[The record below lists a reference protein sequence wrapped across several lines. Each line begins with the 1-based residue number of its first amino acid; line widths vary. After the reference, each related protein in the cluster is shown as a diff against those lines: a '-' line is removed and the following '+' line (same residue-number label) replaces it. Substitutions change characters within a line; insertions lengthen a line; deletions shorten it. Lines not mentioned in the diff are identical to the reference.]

1 MRVSHICHTYTD
13 KQIEF
18 IKKHVK
24 NMTWKELA
32 LKFNKTY
39 KTNIRHRTLAQ
50 AASRRGIKTGRTGC
64 FKKGQTPWNK
74 GMKGVSFPGMEATQF
89 KKGNKPPQWVP
100 VGTEIINSHGYAKVK
115 IGNPGKW
122 RLKHHLIWEKHNNKA
137 IPRGHVVI
145 FGDGNKK
152 NLDPNNLI
160 LVTKAQLVRM
170 NQHGLIR
177 DDADLTR
184 SGVIIA
190 DIKNKI
196 GERKRIMRNEQKS

>member
-1 MRVSHICHTYTD
+1 MRKQHSYTAEQM
-13 KQIEF
+13 KF
-18 IKKHVK
+18 IKTHIKD
-24 NMTWKELA
+24 MTWKELT
-32 LKFNKTY
+32 LKFNKKY
-39 KTNIRHRTLAQ
+39 KTNIHYKALAR
-50 AASRRGIKTGRTGC
+50 AALRRGIKTGRTGQ
-64 FKKGQTPWNK
+64 FKKGRTPWNLGLK
-74 GMKGVSFPGMEATQF
+74 GISFPGSEKTQF
-89 KKGNKPPQWVP
+89 KKGYKPPQLMP
-100 VGTEIINSHGYAKVK
+100 VGTEIINSRGYAKVK